1 MENKYQIQLSPWDC
15 SLYVFNKYLSIKKY
29 DEIPIEELKFKS
41 IYNEKGIEL
50 KNFESLINY
59 YGFKINVYSVKIE
72 ELYSID
78 GNEFPFASIIKINNT
93 DKHMVL
99 VLKIDKKTLWYYDP
113 NYGTVIKKDVEE
125 FKKVYENVC
134 IEFIKENF
142 YNEKEKNLVFQKK
155 TFSLNNIFKIDKYKI
170 ICFTILLL
178 ELLFLISI
186 PFINKRIINII
197 ILYKL
202 KNELILISS
211 ILITSILFIYLI
223 QKVAFKISK
232 KFYLKETSNE
242 IFKILQSFQ
251 NSNTLLILN
260 MPNIEIKNRLANLFE
275 VIYISQTFLPNLLIN
290 LISFCISFLVL
301 KAINTQLLI
310 LLFVIICIILI
321 INYLKKIIID
331 KNYLKLI
338 NDSYLLDKN
347 METYIN
353 SLKEF
358 HNTFLVNNILNKW
371 NIKKDNFE
379 KTLNNYEN
387 NINQIDYLENLF
399 EIYTPLLVSVVGVI
413 EVWNQRLEISN
424 FIYFLTSINLFIKP
438 IKGLFSNFNNYLTF
452 NKKAKTLD
460 IFEMFDKS
468 NQEYPNFKNE
478 RIDSIQLSYAEFG
491 YSLNKVPLINVDR
504 LVFKDKN
511 IIKGANG
518 TGKSTLAKILSGSIK
533 LNKGEIFV
541 NEKISNLF
549 YNLPLKEKIYYVNS
563 DLSSLQISI
572 KEFLGVLDED
582 MFFDL
587 LKRKNLLNLN
597 TLMNLPKENFLDLDF
612 SSLSKGQ
619 TSYIKTL
626 KIFLADYDVVIFD
639 ETFEN
644 IDENIFNEYSKIL
657 KSELSNKLVIEISHS
672 KKFIFEEIAKAITL
686 NHENIE
692 K

>member
-72 ELYSID
+72 ELHSID
-78 GNEFPFASIIKINNT
+78 GNEFPFASIIKINDT

-170 ICFTILLL
+170 ICFTILLF

-424 FIYFLTSINLFIKP
+424 FVYFLTSINLFIKP

-644 IDENIFNEYSKIL
+644 IDENIFNEYSKVL
-657 KSELSNKLVIEISHS
+657 QSELSNKLVIEISHS